1 MPLYYFWAPQ
11 LHTRDHAICSSINS
25 SLINLWSSPIYRL
38 ALKMKMVGNLLKVR
52 HAFLTNTLDIGI
64 IFIHF
69 YFQMSLFWNG
79 ELSFLFHKLHLYQF
93 SVYHRSFFSSNHD
106 MWVFKMLDIVVRQIG
121 HCLRDEQQL
130 WQQTKW
136 PHGTIV
142 TSLSLFRQ
150 ILQIDICSALSNSS
164 IISDKMSFSSSPSLA
179 LSISTI
185 AAFCVDNKEV
195 LCEVLASPF
204 SSIYFAVGGG
214 FEKSRSLLVHC
225 LLFG

>member
-1 MPLYYFWAPQ
+1 MYYGLDFSRRQ
-11 LHTRDHAICSSINS
+11 DCHSCFISYIYI
-25 SLINLWSSPIYRL
+25 SLAYIIVPIL
-38 ALKMKMVGNLLKVR
+38 
-52 HAFLTNTLDIGI
+52 
-64 IFIHF
+64 
-69 YFQMSLFWNG
+69 
-79 ELSFLFHKLHLYQF
+79 
-93 SVYHRSFFSSNHD
+93 SSNHD

-164 IISDKMSFSSSPSLA
+164 IISDKMSFSSSSSLA

-195 LCEVLASPF
+195 LCECFVSQF
-204 SSIYFAVGGG
+204 SSIIFAVDGGL
-214 FEKSRSLLVHC
+214 EKSRSLLVHC